1 MTARILDGKELAA
14 RLRTK
19 LAAEAKALRDQGVAA
34 KIVSIQVEGDE
45 ASSFY
50 VRNQAKTAQK
60 AGIEYEH
67 RLLPNST
74 DAASL
79 GAAIADANADPAVT
93 GIILQVPL
101 PKGLDGSAFQQMIAP
116 AKDIEGIT
124 TANLGGLVL
133 GGDDLVP
140 CTARAAVEMVL
151 DAGIPIAGKHVVVVG
166 RSNIV
171 GKPLALMMLQRHA
184 TVSICNSKTPDL
196 GAICRQA
203 DILMTAVGAKAGLV
217 TRDMIKPEA
226 HVIDIAII
234 PTADGGITGDVEAAG
249 AMEVAASLAPVPGG
263 VGPVTVCLLLRNAL
277 IAARNQARMAVH
289 A

>member
-1 MTARILDGKELAA
+1 MAAKILDGKELAE
-14 RLRTK
+14 RLRVK
-19 LAAEAKALRDQGVAA
+19 LAAEASALRAKGVTPM
-34 KIVSIQVEGDE
+34 IVSMQVEGDE
-45 ASSFY
+45 ASSYY
-50 VRNQAKTAQK
+50 VRNQAKTAKK
-60 AGIEYEH
+60 AGIEYDH
-67 RLLPNST
+67 RLLPANT
-74 DAASL
+74 TAEQLA
-79 GAAIADANADPAVT
+79 AAIRTANEDPAVS

-101 PKGLDGSAFQQMIAP
+101 PKGLDGNHFQQMIAP
-116 AKDIEGIT
+116 AKDIEGMT
-124 TANLGGLVL
+124 TANLGALLL

-184 TVSICNSKTPDL
+184 TVSICHSKTPDL

-217 TRDMIKPEA
+217 TGDMIKPGA

-234 PTADGGITGDVEAAG
+234 SKPDGGITGDVEAEG
-249 AMEVAASLAPVPGG
+249 AKNVAASLAPVPGG
-263 VGPVTVCLLLRNAL
+263 VGPVTVCMLLRNAL
-277 IAARNQARMAVH
+277 IAARRSAS
-289 A
+289 

>member
-19 LAAEAKALRDQGVAA
+19 LAAEAMALRDQGVTA

-79 GAAIADANADPAVT
+79 AAAIADANADPAVT

-101 PKGLDGSAFQQMIAP
+101 PKGLDGSAFQQLIAP

-124 TANLGGLVL
+124 TANLGALVL

-151 DAGIPIAGKHVVVVG
+151 DAGIPVAGKHVVVVG

-184 TVSICNSKTPDL
+184 TVSICHSKTPDL

-217 TRDMIKPEA
+217 TRDMIKPGA

-234 PTADGGITGDVEAAG
+234 PTPEGGITGDVEAAG

-263 VGPVTVCLLLRNAL
+263 VGPVTVCLLLRSAL